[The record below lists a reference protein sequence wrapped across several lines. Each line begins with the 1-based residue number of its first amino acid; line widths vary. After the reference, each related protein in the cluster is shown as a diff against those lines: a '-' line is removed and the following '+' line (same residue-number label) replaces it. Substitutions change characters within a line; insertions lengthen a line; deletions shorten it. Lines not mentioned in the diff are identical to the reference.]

1 MPDRPALLRLLG
13 EATDQKIADHLGPL
27 GFRPATPL
35 FEHTIRR
42 YVATG
47 DFRDQDIEVFRGE
60 DWGGT
65 GGRVLVSLRV
75 LIHPVQQAV
84 HGVAQ
89 SLATPRLDV
98 GASLLQFGPHPA
110 NEPGQWRVGSPAEVG
125 HFANG
130 FGDYLVKHALPWY
143 AKSATPAA
151 ALAMLDTMG
160 PGQQDPKIRAAL
172 QLAILEHAPSQ
183 EQPS

>member
-47 DFRDQDIEVFRGE
+47 AFRDLDIEVYR
-60 DWGGT
+60 DARWDAS
-65 GGRVLVSLRV
+65 GGRVRVALRS
-75 LIHPVQQAV
+75 LIHPVQQAMY
-84 HGVAQ
+84 GVPQ
-89 SLATPRLDV
+89 SLATPKLDV
-98 GASLLQFGPHPA
+98 GTSVLQFGPHPD
-110 NEPGQWRVGSPAEVG
+110 NEPGQWLVRSPAEVG

-130 FGDYLVKHALPWY
+130 FGDYLARHALPWY
-143 AKSATPAA
+143 ARSESPQA
-151 ALAMLDTMG
+151 ALAMLATMG
-160 PGQQDPKIRAAL
+160 PGEKHEQIRQAL
-172 QLAILEHAPSQ
+172 ELASAQEPS
-183 EQPS
+183 